1 VRARSKYEE
10 RYRKLKVADRVPDFK
25 LKKLELTGAANQ
37 WDLIKAGAC
46 VRPPPSPTSYSLKP
60 NS

>member
-1 VRARSKYEE
+1 MCRNYEE

-46 VRPPPSPTSYSLKP
+46 VRACATQPSLPPRS
-60 NS
+60 